1 MIKYPIPLKK
11 GDTIGICAP
20 SSGVTGVFS
29 NKLDYAIKNLNNLG
43 YKCVETKSV
52 RQNNKEVSADS
63 KTRCE
68 EFMFLY
74 KIPEVKAIIPPWGG
88 EFLIDMLPYI
98 DLKTIEKLPPKWIL
112 GFSDTSTLL
121 FTLTTNLKVA
131 TAHGPNCLDFGS
143 ELLDKSVLKALKIL
157 SLDMGSNFRQKSLVK
172 YQKDWFEVKEDVF
185 PSYNLSEG
193 VIWKSLDNKKHEF
206 SGRFIG
212 GCMDVICKIIGTP
225 YDNTINYINQF
236 KEEGIIW
243 YLESCEMNAGD
254 IYRTLWQMKENGW
267 FINTKGFLYG
277 RLEGYEDTGNFTYID
292 AFQKI
297 LGNLNVPVIYDV
309 DLGHKPPQLTFIN
322 GAYGEVKYFGGKGEI
337 SQVMK

>member
-1 MIKYPIPLKK
+1 MIKYPSPLKK

-29 NKLDYAIKNLNNLG
+29 NKLDYAIKNLNKLG
-43 YKCVETKSV
+43 YECIETKSV
-52 RQNNKEVSADS
+52 RQNNKEVSANS
-63 KTRCE
+63 KTRYE
-68 EFMFLY
+68 EFMSLY
-74 KIPEVKAIIPPWGG
+74 KNPEVKAIIPPWGG
-88 EFLIDMLPYI
+88 EFLMDMLSHI
-98 DLKTIEKLPPKWIL
+98 DFKTIEKLPPKWVL

-121 FTLTTNLKVA
+121 FTLTTNINIA

-143 ELLDKSVLKALKIL
+143 ESIDKSVLETLKIL
-157 SLDMGSNFRQKSLVK
+157 SLDIGIEVSQKSLVK
-172 YQKDWFEVKEDVF
+172 YQKDWFEVKEDEF
-185 PSYNLSEG
+185 PSYNLSEE
-193 VIWKSLDNKKHEF
+193 VIWKSLDNKNHEF

-225 YDNTINYINQF
+225 HDNTKNYINQF

-267 FINTKGFLYG
+267 FINTNGFLYG
-277 RLEGYEDTGNFTYID
+277 RLEGYQDTGDFTYID

-297 LGNLNVPVIYDV
+297 LGDLNVPVIYDV
-309 DLGHKPPQLTFIN
+309 DLGHRPPQLTFIN
-322 GAYGEVKYFGGKGEI
+322 GSYGEVKYFGGKGEI
-337 SQVMK
+337 NQTMK